1 MSKLKCLTH
10 DSIERARA
18 RFVQFPSFW
27 VINSG
32 GIQMITNSGM
42 SLDQTR
48 QFWAPTSPRIHLE
61 GEGTGHL
68 SSEPVRNVVGMYFLP
83 AFRQAWCFCQN
94 HTKSVKFISVD
105 CQHFCVNSPN
115 FSGLK
120 KSRPSPYGISGLKK
134 SHYGIYG
141 WREVHKTFYGQV
153 YGKANVFM
161 EKRTFKGVYVR
172 SW

>member
-1 MSKLKCLTH
+1 MSQYWYCTVGTGTVRRVAVQACPFFLLKMRCGGPKL
-10 DSIERARA
+10 
-18 RFVQFPSFW
+18 P
-27 VINSG
+27 
-32 GIQMITNSGM
+32 
-42 SLDQTR
+42 
-48 QFWAPTSPRIHLE
+48 
-61 GEGTGHL
+61 GECPGTVLRGTGHL

-105 CQHFCVNSPN
+105 CQHFCVNSTN

-153 YGKANVFM
+153 YGKANVL
-161 EKRTFKGVYVR
+161 RGVCRILVSLWSKKVKQTLNSTR
-172 SW
+172 LWNFN

>member
-1 MSKLKCLTH
+1 MFRACLPFRSHCTVFYTKLKNLHAHTCNNFRT
-10 DSIERARA
+10 EG
-18 RFVQFPSFW
+18 VQD
-27 VINSG
+27 
-32 GIQMITNSGM
+32 TY
-42 SLDQTR
+42 
-48 QFWAPTSPRIHLE
+48 
-61 GEGTGHL
+61 L

-94 HTKSVKFISVD
+94 HTKSVKFTSVD
-105 CQHFCVNSPN
+105 CQHFCVNSPH

-153 YGKANVFM
+153 YGKANVLRRVCRILVDLWS
-161 EKRTFKGVYVR
+161 KKVKQTLNLTRL
-172 SW
+172 WNL